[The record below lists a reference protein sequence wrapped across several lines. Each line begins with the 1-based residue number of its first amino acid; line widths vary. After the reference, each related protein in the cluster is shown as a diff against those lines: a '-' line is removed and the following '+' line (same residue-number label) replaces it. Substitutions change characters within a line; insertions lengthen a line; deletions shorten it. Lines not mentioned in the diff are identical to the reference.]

1 MIEGIPMREIH
12 GKKGRDV
19 YLYDEKNLT
28 VTDKEGNVLK
38 LYESL
43 EGLPESNVS
52 WYVDDLFHELY
63 GRQNEVALMCRCDK
77 ETGIEVIYYLMHKDI
92 ITASMEVSN
101 TGDISKVRVV
111 NEQHLPLGY
120 QLNMMKFH
128 EW

>member
-1 MIEGIPMREIH
+1 MIGGIPMREIH

-43 EGLPESNVS
+43 EGLPESNIS

-63 GRQNEVALMCRCDK
+63 KRQNEIALMCRCDK
-77 ETGIEVIYYLMHKDI
+77 ETGIEW
-92 ITASMEVSN
+92 EVF
-101 TGDISKVRVV
+101 K
-111 NEQHLPLGY
+111 
-120 QLNMMKFH
+120 
-128 EW
+128 